1 MQSGPTVDAGIN
13 DDSHTTISSLRTM
26 VDDFVS
32 QRDWKQFHSPKN
44 LSMAL
49 AIEASELMEHFQ
61 WITTAESRELDE
73 EKKAEVGEELA
84 DVLCYSLAIAN
95 EMGIE
100 IASTLKKKM
109 VKNRLKYPVEEILG
123 RFGHDDPRPVS
134 ED

>member
-49 AIEASELMEHFQ
+49 AIEAPINNDSAPAAAKF
-61 WITTAESRELDE
+61 S
-73 EKKAEVGEELA
+73 
-84 DVLCYSLAIAN
+84 
-95 EMGIE
+95 
-100 IASTLKKKM
+100 
-109 VKNRLKYPVEEILG
+109 KNRLLFSTSSCLRG
-123 RFGHDDPRPVS
+123 RLPQVASKQATVANG
-134 ED
+134 